1 MDIIR
6 PSKNLKQMSV
16 IERKEH
22 LKKLN
27 TERVK
32 KHYRKKKM
40 EQLKKNEPKIT
51 IQKINLDEN
60 DNGDE
65 EFLIELIEN
74 VTFDDTK
81 DDNERLELIDYLEDE
96 LGIKDKLIDN
106 DSDSDSDS
114 DSDY

>member
-6 PSKNLKQMSV
+6 PSKNLKQMSD

-51 IQKINLDEN
+51 IQKINLDDDDI
-60 DNGDE
+60 DNE
-65 EFLIELIEN
+65 ELLIDLLEN
-74 VTFDDTK
+74 VTFDGTK

-96 LGIKDKLIDN
+96 LGIENKLN
-106 DSDSDSDS
+106 DSDSDSD
-114 DSDY
+114 Y